1 MVAVHPLCP
10 LSARQIRVIGK
21 HLTDETAAISL
32 PPPRPGAVE
41 RAV

>member
-21 HLTDETAAISL
+21 KLSDETAAITKSQQH
-32 PPPRPGAVE
+32 AVD

>member
-1 MVAVHPLCP
+1 MVALHPLCP

-21 HLTDETAAISL
+21 KLTDETGAITEL
-32 PPPRPGAVE
+32 QPAVD